1 MAATLKIVAR
11 MQAAPGNAEGLV
23 EHMKT
28 LVEETR
34 QEPGCIHYDLYR
46 GIEDSNVLVFV
57 EEWETEGRW
66 QAHMNGEAIRRFNT
80 RISAGAIASGEIMQ
94 LQRVI

>member
-11 MQAAPGNAEGLV
+11 MQAAPGNTEELV
-23 EHMKT
+23 EQMKT

-34 QEPGCIHYDLYR
+34 KESGCVHYDLYR

-57 EEWETEGRW
+57 EEWENEVLWR
-66 QAHMNGEAIRRFNT
+66 AHMNGEAIRAFNT

-94 LQRVI
+94 LQHVI